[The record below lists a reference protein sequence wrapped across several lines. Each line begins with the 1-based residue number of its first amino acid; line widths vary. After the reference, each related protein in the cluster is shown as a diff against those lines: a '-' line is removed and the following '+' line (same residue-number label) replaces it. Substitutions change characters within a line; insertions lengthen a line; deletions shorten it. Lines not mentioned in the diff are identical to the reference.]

1 MVILVGMT
9 HRVGPK
15 GQVVIPK
22 ELRDDLGIL
31 PGDLVEFWRE
41 GDHVILR
48 KAVPREPLFG
58 RFRGAGLAELLS
70 ADRAAERAADREAE
84 DRLDARPAP

>member
-22 ELRDDLGIL
+22 ALRDGLGL
-31 PGDLVEFWRE
+31 SNGDEVVFWMRP
-41 GDHVILR
+41 R
-48 KAVPREPLFG
+48 K
-58 RFRGAGLAELLS
+58 LA
-70 ADRAAERAADREAE
+70 
-84 DRLDARPAP
+84 

>member
-1 MVILVGMT
+1 MT
-9 HRVGPK
+9 HRVGPE

-41 GDHVILR
+41 GDHVIVHR
-48 KAVPREPLFG
+48 AVSQEPLLG
-58 RFRGAGLAELLS
+58 RFRGAGLAELLA
-70 ADRAAERAADREAE
+70 ADRAAERAADRAAEA
-84 DRLDARPAP
+84 RLDARPVT